1 MELTIINSETG
12 KFEEKTLTASDEE
25 YLVGRHSRCNI
36 VFDGP
41 DISRVHGRFVHRKGN
56 FYYIDLGSTCGSWIN
71 NIEIA
76 INERYLLRTNDTIR
90 IGSFL
95 IIVGNLTREAA
106 TNQLDSGD
114 PDRENDLRWWH
125 KGTIE
130 VICQRIVR
138 EANNTKTFILSSEA
152 GTLFS
157 YKPGQFVNLHLNI
170 DGKPVKRSYSISS
183 TPTRPHT
190 LEITVKRVPAPP
202 GMAVPD
208 GLVSNWLH
216 DNIAPGSKITISGP
230 FGKFTCC
237 DRASEKLLFISAGSG
252 ITPMMSMSRWLLD
265 LASDT
270 DITFFYNARTPRDII
285 FHRELELFASRY
297 ANFTPAIA
305 LTRSSCDYPWTGYT
319 GRLNEAML
327 QSIAPDFQ
335 QRVVYVCGPDGFMEQ
350 VKTMLS
356 GLGFP
361 MENFY
366 QESFGGPKRR
376 KAPAEK
382 PPAAIASSPD
392 TSGNIRNFPTD
403 PSRPLHPAIAAPQ
416 AEAPAAPAPKAAAAA
431 PAAKPTVVFAA
442 SKEELACPPDKSI
455 LELALE
461 EGIEIQHACCA
472 GACGNCQVKHLS
484 GEYRYLQDPSFTPE
498 EGHILTCVATA
509 VGRVEIAA

>member
-12 KFEEKTLTASDEE
+12 KFEEKTLAASDEE

-71 NIEIA
+71 NIEIS

-95 IIVGNLTREAA
+95 IIVGNLTQEAA
-106 TNQLDSGD
+106 TSQLDSDTSDG
-114 PDRENDLRWWH
+114 EADLRWWR

-130 VICQRIVR
+130 VICQRIIR
-138 EANNTKTFILSSEA
+138 EATDTKTFILSSEA

-170 DGKPVKRSYSISS
+170 DGKPIKRSYSISS
-183 TPTRPHT
+183 APTRPHT
-190 LEITVKRVPAPP
+190 LEITVKRVLAPP
-202 GMAVPD
+202 GIDVPD
-208 GLVSNWLH
+208 GVVSNWLH
-216 DNIAPGSKITISGP
+216 DNIAPGSKLTISGP

-237 DRASEKLLFISAGSG
+237 DRASDKLLLISAGSG

-265 LASDT
+265 LTSDT
-270 DITFFYNARTPRDII
+270 DIIFFHNARTPKDII
-285 FHRELELFASRY
+285 FRRELELFASRY
-297 ANFTPAIA
+297 ANFKPAIA
-305 LTRSSCDYPWTGYT
+305 ITRSTCNQPWMGYT
-319 GRLNEAML
+319 GRFNEAMVR
-327 QSIAPDFQ
+327 SIAPDFQ
-335 QRVVYVCGPDGFMEQ
+335 QRVVYVCGPDGFMQQ
-350 VKTMLS
+350 VKSILS
-356 GLGFP
+356 DLDFP

-366 QESFGGPKRR
+366 QESFGSPKRSR
-376 KAPAEK
+376 KAPSETPVAVVA
-382 PPAAIASSPD
+382 PVPD
-392 TSGNIRNFPTD
+392 TSDKIRNFPTD
-403 PSRPLHPAIAAPQ
+403 PSRPLVSVPKPPTPAPQ
-416 AEAPAAPAPKAAAAA
+416 AAAPDVAAE
-431 PAAKPTVVFAA
+431 PTVVFSA
-442 SKEELACPPDKSI
+442 SKEELVCPPDKSI

-461 EGIEIQHACCA
+461 EGIEIDHACCA
-472 GACGNCQVKHLS
+472 GACGNCQVKLLS
-484 GEYRYLQDPSFTPE
+484 GEYRYLKDPSFTPE